1 MSAMDRARAALVAVL
16 LLALTACGGSGSNNL
31 AGIEGTGFA
40 QGTITGFGSIFV
52 NGIEFSTSGASI
64 TIDGHAATESDLRVG
79 QVVTIAGQIS
89 SDGRTGTATSVTV
102 NDELEGPIS
111 SIDLAAGTLVAMGRT
126 VHVDGGTSFAGGIGS
141 LADLH
146 LHDVVEVSGFVDA
159 SGDIRATRI
168 ELNGPGGEYEVTGTI
183 TAVDNTLKILQ
194 IGTLSVDFSAA
205 ALNDL
210 PGGAP
215 AVGQLVEVKGT
226 TFSAAGVLLGTS
238 VQLAHQGQPEN
249 GATTRI
255 EGLVT
260 RFVSSSDFDVD
271 GQHVQTAIGT
281 VFENGTAANLALNV
295 KVEVDGMFNGGV
307 LTATKVSFRSSTEI
321 RLTAPITALDAGSAS
336 FTALG
341 VVVQTSMLTRFEDK
355 QSQPV
360 SPFGFAQ
367 LRVGDYVEVRG
378 SGGSLA
384 NSIAAAI
391 VERDDPRNRI
401 ELRGPVQGVADP
413 AFTILG
419 VVIQTDAGTQFQG
432 DNGPISAAEFFAQ
445 ANGRL
450 VSVDGTLAG
459 GIFVADE
466 VEFED

>member
-16 LLALTACGGSGSNNL
+16 LLALMACGGGGSNNL

-52 NGIEFSTSGASI
+52 NGTEFTTTGATI
-64 TIDGHAATESDLRVG
+64 TIDGQSATESQLRVG

-89 SDGRTGTATSVTV
+89 SDGRTGSATSVTV
-102 NDELEGPIS
+102 DNELEGPIS
-111 SIDLAAGTLVAMGRT
+111 LITLAANTFIAMGRT
-126 VHVDGGTSFAGGIGS
+126 VHVDGGTSFDGANS
-141 LADLH
+141 LADLQVGN
-146 LHDVVEVSGFVDA
+146 VVEVSGFVDS
-159 SGDIRATRI
+159 SGDIRATRV
-168 ELNGPGGEYEVTGTI
+168 ELNAPGGEYEVSGTI
-183 TAVDNTLKILQ
+183 TAVDNATKVLQ

-205 ALNDL
+205 TLIDL

-215 AVGQLVEVKGT
+215 AVGQTVEVKGT

-238 VQLAHQGQPEN
+238 VKLEHEGQPGN

-260 RFVSSSDFDVD
+260 RFASTSDFDVD
-271 GQHVQTAIGT
+271 GQRVQTAIGT
-281 VFENGTAANLALNV
+281 TFENGTAADLALNV
-295 KVEVDGMFNGGV
+295 QVEVDGTFNNGV
-307 LTATKVSFRSSTEI
+307 LTATKISFRSSTEI
-321 RLTAPITALDAGSAS
+321 RLTAPITSIDATSSS

-355 QSQPV
+355 LSQPV

-378 SGGSLA
+378 SGGSVA

-391 VERDDPRNRI
+391 VERDEPQSLI
-401 ELRGPVQGVADP
+401 ELRGTVQTVADP

-419 VVIQTDAGTQFQG
+419 VLIQTDAGTQFHG
-432 DNGPISAAEFFAQ
+432 VTAAEFFAQ
-445 ANGRL
+445 ASGRL
-450 VSVDGTLAG
+450 VSVDGAFAG
-459 GIFVADE
+459 GVFVADD
-466 VEFED
+466 VEFEN